1 MPASR
6 VRSGDLREY
15 ARARDALLGRITAEL
30 DAEPRVTAAWL
41 SGSFGRGE
49 DDAWSDFDLHVA
61 VDDEAFPAFLRERD
75 DWYRRIGLPVLVQP
89 DMPSSTQPESR
100 YQLVVYP
107 GPVEVDW
114 IVGPASQAVRPRET
128 RMLLGRGEVAVV
140 IPPSLPTAE
149 RRAKAGEALVFF
161 WAMAPIAVKYAGRGE
176 SRRASHQ
183 IDLLTG
189 AFVLLWRLVELPRG
203 PDPSAPAQNRGTE
216 AALDARLP
224 RLEWDID
231 PRLALD
237 VVRGLCA
244 EVERLH
250 PFLEALGVSIPAAMP
265 AETAALADFADAV
278 IRRGRPA
285 GNRPYR

>member
-6 VRSGDLREY
+6 VRSGNLQGY
-15 ARARDALLGRITAEL
+15 ARTRDALLGRITAEL
-30 DAEPRVTAAWL
+30 EADPRVAAAWL

-61 VDDEAFPAFLRERD
+61 VHDEAFPAFLQERD
-75 DWYRRIGLPVLVQP
+75 DLYRRIGPPVLVQH
-89 DMPSSTQPESR
+89 DMPSPTQPGGR

-128 RMLLGRGEVAVV
+128 RMLLARGDVPVV
-140 IPPSLPTAE
+140 IPPPLPAAE
-149 RRAKAGEALVFF
+149 RRAKAGDALVFF
-161 WAMAPIAVKYAGRGE
+161 WAMAPIAVKYAGRGQ

-203 PDPSAPAQNRGTE
+203 PDPSAPGQNRGTE

-250 PFLEALGVSIPAAMP
+250 PFLEELGVPVPIAMP
-265 AETAALADFADAV
+265 AETAALADLAEAV
-278 IRRGRPA
+278 IRQGRQA
-285 GNRPYR
+285 GRRKYR